1 MKIVEDQAVLCLT
14 FTPCHIEEWFFKLSL
29 TESLH
34 FTSGF
39 RLQVEEER

>member
-1 MKIVEDQAVLCLT
+1 MEIVEDQAVLCLT
-14 FTPCHIEEWFFKLSL
+14 FIPCHIEEWFFKLPG

-34 FTSGF
+34 FTSSF